1 MGGKNSQVLS
11 VENEIQIWNSVRD
24 VVIQQQQRYE
34 TNIEEDEEILLRNS
48 KEKFLSDNAVN
59 CVIYRKGEKEVLRFL
74 NKASTKFLEVLES
87 KENASKQELE
97 PIVVDEKYQKYVNAT
112 LEPLLKGKSLNE
124 EETESEDD

>member
-87 KENASKQELE
+87 KENAS
-97 PIVVDEKYQKYVNAT
+97 
-112 LEPLLKGKSLNE
+112 
-124 EETESEDD
+124 